1 MKMKKWIILGIVI
14 GLLLSVVTVASAD
27 PGNVTNAYTMPAKC
41 GGGEITVQILNENS
55 KASFLVGIKGSVG
68 ILKAIFIKID
78 DEWMPLYYVPGKGVY
93 NRTTFCEWVDGPYTF
108 RSEVLIP
115 HD

>member
-1 MKMKKWIILGIVI
+1 MKKLIILGIVI
-14 GLLLSVVTVASAD
+14 VLLLSVVTVASAD
-27 PGNVTNAYTMPAKC
+27 PGNGTNAYTIPAKC

-55 KASFLVGIKGSVG
+55 MASFLVGVKGSVG
-68 ILKAIFIKID
+68 ILKAVFIKIGED
-78 DEWMPLYYVPGKGVY
+78 WIPLYYVPGGGVY
-93 NRTTFCEWVDGPYTF
+93 KRTTTCEWEEDSYTF